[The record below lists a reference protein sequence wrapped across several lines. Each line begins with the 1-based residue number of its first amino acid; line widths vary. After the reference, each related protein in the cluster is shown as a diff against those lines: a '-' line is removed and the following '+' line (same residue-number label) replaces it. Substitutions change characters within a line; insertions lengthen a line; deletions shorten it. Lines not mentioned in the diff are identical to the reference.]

1 MLLLLSLLF
10 IMIIMFI
17 NVRVQSIL
25 KARGRVLL
33 AIKGMWY
40 DVTDFMPEHPG
51 GEAILRAA
59 SMQPD
64 ATPNFLAVHDANLL
78 DEATT
83 RALQIGRVME
93 NDSNKDDDQMGNGT
107 AFLAQAKVTPGAE
120 TKWWDRCTP
129 LQASSRLILAVTPL
143 KSRSSHV
150 N

>member
-1 MLLLLSLLF
+1 MT
-10 IMIIMFI
+10 IMFI
-17 NVRVQSIL
+17 NVRVQNSL
-25 KARGRVLL
+25 KAKGRVLL

-64 ATPNFLAVHDANLL
+64 ATANFLAVHDPGLL

-83 RALQIGRVME
+83 RALQIGRVIE
-93 NDSNKDDDQMGNGT
+93 NDSNNDDDQMGNGT
-107 AFLAQAKVTPGAE
+107 AFLAAKHKVPPGAE

-129 LQASSRLILAVTPL
+129 LQASSRLILAFTSL
-143 KSRSSHV
+143 KSSSSHAH
-150 N
+150 